1 MKQWVSFHSFLFNVF
16 ISDLGECME
25 CTLNKFA
32 DGTKLA
38 GGADT
43 PRRLCCHPA
52 KAGQAE
58 SWAKRNL
65 MGFNKGKYRVLRLG
79 RNNCSISAYWD

>member
-1 MKQWVSFHSFLFNVF
+1 MQ
-16 ISDLGECME
+16 

-43 PRRLCCHPA
+43 PEGSA
-52 KAGQAE
+52 AIQQ
-58 SWAKRNL
+58 
-65 MGFNKGKYRVLRLG
+65 MLG
-79 RNNCSISAYWD
+79 RLRVGQRGT